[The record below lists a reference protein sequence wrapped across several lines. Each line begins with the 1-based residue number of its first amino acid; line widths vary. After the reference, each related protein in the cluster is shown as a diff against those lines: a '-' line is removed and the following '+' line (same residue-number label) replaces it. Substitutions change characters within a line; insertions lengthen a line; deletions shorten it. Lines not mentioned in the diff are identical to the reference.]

1 MNNTPKFLLASLFTL
16 ALTPSVS
23 ASIFEDN
30 EFSGHRVGGGYS
42 NTDLIFDNHSFD
54 YGDGIKLEYGYDI
67 NQIVGINA
75 SYQNNN
81 ESKFGTDLNGSTFKI
96 DSDIGYTFQ
105 LEGWSVKPYGAV
117 GLARTHEKWSYS
129 DGDSDS
135 YKDVS
140 LMGGMGARANFD
152 MGLYTDL
159 RYDFF
164 NVDNQDVDQLSLTVG
179 YRF

>member
-23 ASIFEDN
+23 ASIFDDN

-42 NTDLIFDNHSFD
+42 NTDMIFNNHSLD

-67 NQIVGINA
+67 NQIFGLNA

-81 ESKFGTDLNGSTFKI
+81 GSKYGVDLNSSALKV

-105 LEGWSVKPYGAV
+105 LEGWSIKPYGAV
-117 GLARTHEKWSYS
+117 GLARVNAKESFGS
-129 DGDSDS
+129 DNYS
-135 YKDVS
+135 YKEMS

>member
-1 MNNTPKFLLASLFTL
+1 MSNTPKFLLVSLFTL

-23 ASIFEDN
+23 ASIFEAN

-42 NTDLIFDNHSFD
+42 NTDLILDNRALD
-54 YGDGIKLEYGYDI
+54 WGDGIKLEYGYDI

-81 ESKFGTDLNGSTFKI
+81 GSKHGIDLDGSTLKV

-105 LEGWSVKPYGAV
+105 FEEWSVKPYGAV
-117 GLARTHEKWSYS
+117 GLARVNEKASYDGYS
-129 DGDSDS
+129 DSF
-135 YKDVS
+135 KEIS
-140 LMGGMGARANFD
+140 LMGGMGVRANLD

-164 NVDNQDVDQLSLTVG
+164 NVDHQDQDQLSLTVG

>member
-1 MNNTPKFLLASLFTL
+1 MNNTPKILLASLFTL

-30 EFSGHRVGGGYS
+30 EFSGHRIGGGYS
-42 NTDLIFDNHSFD
+42 NTELVFDNRGAD
-54 YGDGIKLEYGYDI
+54 WGDGIKLEYGYDI
-67 NQIVGINA
+67 NQIFGINA

-81 ESKFGTDLNGSTFKI
+81 GSKYGVDLDGSTLKI
-96 DSDIGYTFQ
+96 DSDIGYTFKF
-105 LEGWSVKPYGAV
+105 EEWSVKPYGAV
-117 GLARTHEKWSYS
+117 GLARVNEKLSYDGHS
-129 DGDSDS
+129 DTF
-135 YKDVS
+135 KEIS
-140 LMGGMGARANFD
+140 LMGGMGVRANLN

-164 NVDNQDVDQLSLTVG
+164 NVDNQDQDQLSLTVG

>member
-23 ASIFEDN
+23 ASIFDDN

-42 NTDLIFDNHSFD
+42 NTDMIFNNHSLD

-67 NQIVGINA
+67 NQIFGLNA

-81 ESKFGTDLNGSTFKI
+81 DSKYGVDLNSSALKV

-105 LEGWSVKPYGAV
+105 LEGWSIKPYGAV
-117 GLARTHEKWSYS
+117 GLARVNAKESFGS
-129 DGDSDS
+129 DNYS
-135 YKDVS
+135 YKEMS

>member
-1 MNNTPKFLLASLFTL
+1 MNNTPKILLASLFTL

-30 EFSGHRVGGGYS
+30 EFSGHRIGGGYS
-42 NTDLIFDNHSFD
+42 NTELVFDNRGAD
-54 YGDGIKLEYGYDI
+54 WGDGIKLEYGYDI
-67 NQIVGINA
+67 NQIFGINA

-81 ESKFGTDLNGSTFKI
+81 GSKYGVDLDGSTLKI
-96 DSDIGYTFQ
+96 DSDIGYTFKF
-105 LEGWSVKPYGAV
+105 EEWSVKPYGAV
-117 GLARTHEKWSYS
+117 GLARVNEKLSYDS
-129 DGDSDS
+129 ISDS
-135 YKDVS
+135 FKEIS
-140 LMGGMGARANFD
+140 LMGGMGVRANLN

-164 NVDNQDVDQLSLTVG
+164 NIDNQDQDQLSLTVG